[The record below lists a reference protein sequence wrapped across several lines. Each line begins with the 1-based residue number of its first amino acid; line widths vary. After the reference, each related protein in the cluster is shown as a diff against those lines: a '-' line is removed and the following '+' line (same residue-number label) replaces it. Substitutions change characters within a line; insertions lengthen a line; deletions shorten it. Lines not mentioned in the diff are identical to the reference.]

1 MEPTSRDGE
10 RRNMGPT
17 KNKELIDHVVLIT
30 GAGRGLGHG
39 VARGLARLGATVIA
53 VSRTKSE
60 LDELEG
66 AVLELSGTIDTYPVD
81 LASRNET
88 DEFITSIRDK
98 YGGVSALINNAAVL
112 RMKPFAELSE
122 EEFDQTI
129 EINLQSPVRLI
140 RAFLPEMAN
149 RGAGAIINVSSAAGV
164 RGFTDETDYCASKFG
179 LEGFSYALA
188 KEVQAQNI
196 SVNLMSPGYRIKPT
210 SVTAAEFASWPEAKK
225 SEFRDPIDMADGF
238 AFLCLQ
244 DGSGLTGQRFD
255 AYELSERVRNDG
267 WNWHRSGAGIE

>member
-1 MEPTSRDGE
+1 M
-10 RRNMGPT
+10 
-17 KNKELIDHVVLIT
+17 KNKVLDDYVVLIT

-39 VARGLARLGATVIA
+39 VARGLARLGATVLA

-60 LDELEG
+60 LDELEDEVQTVG
-66 AVLELSGTIDTYPVD
+66 GTIDLFSVN
-81 LASRNET
+81 LAKR
-88 DEFITSIRDK
+88 DEIDAFISSVRDK

-112 RMKPFAELSE
+112 RMKPFTQLSE
-122 EEFDQTI
+122 EEFDETI
-129 EINLQSPVRLI
+129 EINLQSPVRLT
-140 RAFLPEMAN
+140 RAFLPEIVR
-149 RGAGAIINVSSAAGV
+149 RGGGAIINVSSAAGI
-164 RGFTDETDYCASKFG
+164 RGFVDETDYCASKFG

-210 SVTAAEFASWPEAKK
+210 SVTAAEFALWPEEKK

-244 DGSGLTGQRFD
+244 DGSGMTGQRFD
-255 AYELSERVRNDG
+255 AYELSERVRKEG
-267 WNWHRSGAGIE
+267 WNWHQRGAGIE